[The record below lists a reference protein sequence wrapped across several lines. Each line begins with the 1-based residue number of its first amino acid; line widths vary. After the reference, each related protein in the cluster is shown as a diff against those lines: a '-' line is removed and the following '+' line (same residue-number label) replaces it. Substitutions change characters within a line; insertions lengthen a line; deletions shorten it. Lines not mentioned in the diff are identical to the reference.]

1 MYKWHL
7 VTDGDKS
14 KEFKIKFW
22 NQPKKGLR
30 KSCTKRVFL
39 FQIFLPFS
47 LQFFGIFVE
56 LIFQKQKAMP
66 YISTYSYVINAP
78 YTFLIKENQAMK
90 RE

>member
-30 KSCTKRVFL
+30 KSCTKKVF
-39 FQIFLPFS
+39 
-47 LQFFGIFVE
+47 
-56 LIFQKQKAMP
+56 
-66 YISTYSYVINAP
+66 YS
-78 YTFLIKENQAMK
+78 
-90 RE
+90 

>member
-1 MYKWHL
+1 M
-7 VTDGDKS
+7 TDGDKTT
-14 KEFKIKFW
+14 EFKIKFW
-22 NQPKKGLR
+22 NQPKKGF
-30 KSCTKRVFL
+30 KGKVVQKGFFL